1 MDNQSTKTYKEMSL
15 SIELKEGTKQSHSA
29 AENTKFVSS
38 FLRGVVDKEQ
48 YKQLIANFYF
58 VYRAMEEEIE
68 KRRGDSTLG
77 KLFFT
82 ELNRV
87 PALEQDLRYFY
98 GPIWR
103 SIVQPTD
110 QCQRYVNRIR
120 EVAEDD
126 PELLI
131 AHHYTRYIGDLSGGQ
146 ILKKIAERT
155 IGTEGLNFYEFPNI
169 TDKKGFKAS
178 YKTMLDTL
186 DLDQHQINAIIVEA
200 NYAFR
205 LNMYMFDEL
214 QGSSWLGFLKYIM
227 GRLWQQ

>member
-1 MDNQSTKTYKEMSL
+1 
-15 SIELKEGTKQSHSA
+15 
-29 AENTKFVSS
+29 
-38 FLRGVVDKEQ
+38 VVDEEN

-58 VYRAMEEEIE
+58 VYRAMEEEIQ
-68 KRRGDSTLG
+68 KLRGDSTLG
-77 KLFFT
+77 KLLFT
-82 ELNRV
+82 ELERV

-103 SIVQPTD
+103 SIVEPTD

-120 EVAEDD
+120 EVSKDE

-146 ILKKIAERT
+146 ILKKIAERA
-155 IGTEGLNFYEFPNI
+155 IGTEGLNFYDFPKI
-169 TDKKGFKAS
+169 DDKKSFKAS
-178 YKTMLDTL
+178 YKSMLDTL

-205 LNMYMFDEL
+205 LNMYMFEEIE
-214 QGSSWLGFLKYIM
+214 GSSSLGFLKYII
-227 GRLWQQ
+227 GKLWQR

>member
-1 MDNQSTKTYKEMSL
+1 MTL

-38 FLRGVVDKEQ
+38 FLKGVVDKEK
-48 YKQLIANFYF
+48 YRQLIANFYF

-68 KRRGDSTLG
+68 KRKGDSTLG

-87 PALEQDLRYFY
+87 PSLENDLRYFY

-103 SIVQPTD
+103 SNITPTD
-110 QCQRYVNRIR
+110 QAQRYVNRIR
-120 EVAEDD
+120 EVAEND

-146 ILKKIAERT
+146 ILKKIAQRAL
-155 IGTEGLNFYEFPNI
+155 GSQGLNFYDFPKI
-169 TDKKGFKAS
+169 TDKKEFKAS
-178 YKTMLDTL
+178 YKSMLDTL

-205 LNMYMFDEL
+205 LNMYMFEEL
-214 QGSSWLGFLKYIM
+214 QGSAWLGFLKYIT
-227 GRLWQQ
+227 GLWGK

>member
-1 MDNQSTKTYKEMSL
+1 MDIPSKSQMTL
-15 SIELKEGTKQSHSA
+15 SIEIKEGTKQSHSA

-38 FLRGVVDKEQ
+38 FLRGVVDKEK
-48 YKQLIANFYF
+48 YRQLIANFYF

-68 KRRGDSTLG
+68 KLKGDSTLG
-77 KLFFT
+77 KLFFE

-103 SIVQPTD
+103 SHITPTD
-110 QCQRYVNRIR
+110 QAQRYVNRIR
-120 EVAEDD
+120 EVAENE

-146 ILKKIAERT
+146 ILKKIAEKAL
-155 IGTEGLNFYEFPNI
+155 GSEGLNFYDFPNI
-169 TDKKGFKAS
+169 TDKKGFKTS

-200 NYAFR
+200 NWAFR
-205 LNMYMFDEL
+205 LNMFMFEEL
-214 QGSSWLGFLKYIM
+214 EGSSFLGFLKFIM
-227 GRLWQQ
+227 GSLWQR